1 VRSKNDLLI
10 YAGILMVGM
19 VISNLIIWSD
29 VKKYVLSFEMDTSA
43 FSGIF
48 FASLIL
54 FLPTSAI
61 TVYTDIIR
69 TFLGIVTTKR
79 YVAFYVQADMLIKV
93 IFSLITSLGT
103 VIMPHVSNLI
113 SKGKF
118 IQVKKL
124 ISKSFFIMTLT
135 SLPITVLVFALSDNF
150 IRLFL
155 GNNFLPTSQLLK
167 INAISIIFSAWAN
180 VLGIQYLLPIG
191 RVKDYTLSITLPALS
206 IFVTAPIFFKLFGVA
221 GVMYSIVLIQISV
234 FIIELI
240 Y

>member
-1 VRSKNDLLI
+1 
-10 YAGILMVGM
+10 
-19 VISNLIIWSD
+19 
-29 VKKYVLSFEMDTSA
+29 
-43 FSGIF
+43 
-48 FASLIL
+48 
-54 FLPTSAI
+54 
-61 TVYTDIIR
+61 
-69 TFLGIVTTKR
+69 
-79 YVAFYVQADMLIKV
+79 MLIKV

-124 ISKSFFIMTLT
+124 ISKSFFIMILT

-167 INAISIIFSAWAN
+167 ICAILIIFSAWAN

-191 RVKDYTLSITLPALS
+191 RVKD
-206 IFVTAPIFFKLFGVA
+206 
-221 GVMYSIVLIQISV
+221 
-234 FIIELI
+234 
-240 Y
+240 